1 MKKTYVLFVLSMLC
15 ASSVALAYGPYPGHL
30 ELNAA
35 NSDIYSA
42 LNSLAQARNHYNR
55 DPFGG
60 HRQQAMNIL
69 ENQALEQIQAAVN
82 YANKY
87 PSDGACTTYPSSV
100 NPNPFP
106 RHPELSMAEVRL
118 EFAAV
123 ALQNA
128 CNGAN
133 AFGDF
138 RDKAL
143 ASVQQAENQIAAAV
157 DWANT
162 HGGWRRF

>member
-1 MKKTYVLFVLSMLC
+1 MD
-15 ASSVALAYGPYPGHL
+15 
-30 ELNAA
+30 LNAA
-35 NSDIYSA
+35 NDDIYSA
-42 LNSLAQARNHYNR
+42 LNSLSQAQNHYNR

-60 HRQQAMNIL
+60 HRQEAMSIL
-69 ENQALEQIQAAVN
+69 QNQALEQIQAAVN

-87 PSDGACTTYPSSV
+87 PSDGACKAYPSRV

-106 RHPELSMAEVRL
+106 RHPELSVAEVRL
-118 EFAAV
+118 ELAAV

-133 AFGDF
+133 AFGEF

-143 ASVQQAENQIAAAV
+143 VSVQQAENQIAAAV
-157 DWANT
+157 EWANN
-162 HGGWRRF
+162 HSGWRRF